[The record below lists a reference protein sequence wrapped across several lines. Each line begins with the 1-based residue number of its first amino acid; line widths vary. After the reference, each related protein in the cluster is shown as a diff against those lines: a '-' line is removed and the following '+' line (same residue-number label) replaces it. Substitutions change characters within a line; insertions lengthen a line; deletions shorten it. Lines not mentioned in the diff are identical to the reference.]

1 MKHAEILELLDQ
13 RKILEKTKNFSNSDF
28 ILEKFKKNN
37 TKKFYYCLETHSDK
51 EADFETL
58 NEMYKKYLPKKV
70 KLKITSSQHSKQLF
84 INSDEKD
91 FKSLDCMHDIKRRC
105 NYVYL
110 IRSSMYSK
118 YIFLVNEQ
126 YVIQSIYSIYSY
138 VKENKIGLN
147 NILLILPSH
156 IKNLMEF
163 EARLFSNYIKSKII
177 NVDELQ
183 NKIERLFLTRIASIF
198 NISHNYNDV
207 VIRVSDKSRQ
217 SLTIEYNGVSI
228 TLNFRKKTNSIEDN
242 SVYSS
247 NGIVYLIHERREYK
261 IPKICLEDIVNSF
274 EQFTKT
280 VEHYNN
286 DNSNNDNKVYK
297 YRRIYSQICPHNVNQ
312 NTIDPHFKSTFKN
325 KDVYFSKRADLN
337 DPYDLYPLK
346 KLKYI
351 FYKSTKITDNNCGI
365 FCTADSQS
373 NEVLWSLYGDA
384 FNGICFEY
392 DEKDIL
398 SEIIKTNR
406 AKLIIYG
413 NVKYTLNLP
422 IYLNN
427 IFSIFISRYALVIL
441 RTIYLCFYKYTD
453 WKYEKEKRYLVVFD
467 EKDSNTI
474 NRIINIP
481 YKKYFLGINV
491 QNNMSTTLYSLL
503 YPNFTYISI
512 ANIQNFIIK

>member
-1 MKHAEILELLDQ
+1 M
-13 RKILEKTKNFSNSDF
+13 
-28 ILEKFKKNN
+28 
-37 TKKFYYCLETHSDK
+37 
-51 EADFETL
+51 
-58 NEMYKKYLPKKV
+58 
-70 KLKITSSQHSKQLF
+70 
-84 INSDEKD
+84 
-91 FKSLDCMHDIKRRC
+91 
-105 NYVYL
+105 
-110 IRSSMYSK
+110 
-118 YIFLVNEQ
+118 
-126 YVIQSIYSIYSY
+126 
-138 VKENKIGLN
+138 
-147 NILLILPSH
+147 
-156 IKNLMEF
+156 KNL
-163 EARLFSNYIKSKII
+163 L
-177 NVDELQ
+177 
-183 NKIERLFLTRIASIF
+183 LTRISPIF
-198 NISHNYNDV
+198 NISHRNEDL
-207 VIRVSDKSRQ
+207 VISIPDKDKQ
-217 SLTIEYNGVSI
+217 SMTIKNNGFSI
-228 TLNFRKKTNSIEDN
+228 TLNFRKKTNAIEDN
-242 SVYSS
+242 YVYSS
-247 NGIVYLIHERREYK
+247 NDIVYLLHKRKEYK
-261 IPKICLEDIVNSF
+261 IAKIYLKDIVNSF
-274 EQFTKT
+274 EQITK
-280 VEHYNN
+280 VIE
-286 DNSNNDNKVYK
+286 NSNSDNLDNVNKVYK
-297 YRRIYSQICPHNVNQ
+297 YRRIYSQISPHNVNQ